1 MPEMRFKIQWPDG
14 SQDVC
19 YSPSLVIKD
28 YFVPECEY
36 ALAEFVEKARTALT
50 IASDRVQAKY
60 GMPCSLALGQL
71 RAIETKSA
79 QYSTL
84 PQANVRILQFLE

>member
-1 MPEMRFKIQWPDG
+1 MPELRFQIEWPDG
-14 SQDVC
+14 SQELC

-28 YFVPECEY
+28 YFTPEQVYE
-36 ALAEFVEKARTALT
+36 LEDFVARSRTALN

-71 RAIETKSA
+71 SKIEQKA
-79 QYSTL
+79 MQYAEL
-84 PQANVRILQFLE
+84 PEPQVKVLGFVE